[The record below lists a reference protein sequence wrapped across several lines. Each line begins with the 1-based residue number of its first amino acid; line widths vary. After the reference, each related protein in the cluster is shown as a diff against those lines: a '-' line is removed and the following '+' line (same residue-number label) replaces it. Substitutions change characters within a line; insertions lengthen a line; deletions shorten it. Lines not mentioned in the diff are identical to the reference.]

1 MSDSNKESST
11 SGTTAGTTLVTGGTG
26 GIGRAVVE
34 RLVAAGR
41 SVAFTYRRSEE
52 RAREIEDASS
62 GLARGFRL
70 DLVDRDG
77 IGPIVEQI
85 DETGPPIDGLV
96 NAAGVQRS
104 QLLAMTSDAAWDEVL
119 DLNLGAAFRCSRA
132 VMRGMVVRR
141 RGAIVNVASLSA
153 THGVAGLSAYAASK
167 AGLLAMTRCLA
178 REVGKRGVRVNAV
191 VPGFVASEMTTE
203 VPEAAIAKLRADE
216 CLPTGTSPLAVAHAV
231 YFLLSDEAEAVT
243 GQTLVIDAGTSA

>member
-1 MSDSNKESST
+1 MMSDSRNT
-11 SGTTAGTTLVTGGTG
+11 SPTPVGTTLVTGGTG

-41 SVAFTYRRSEE
+41 SVAFTYRSSAE
-52 RAREIEDASS
+52 RAREIEAASE
-62 GLARGFRL
+62 GLATGYAL
-70 DLVDRDG
+70 DLVDREG

-85 DETGPPIDGLV
+85 DALGPPIDGLV
-96 NAAGVQRS
+96 NAAGIQRS
-104 QLLAMTSDAAWDEVL
+104 QLLAMTSDAVWDEVL

-191 VPGFVASEMTTE
+191 VPGFVASEMTSD
-203 VPEAAIAKLRADE
+203 VPEAAITKLRADE
-216 CLPTGTSPLAVAHAV
+216 CLPAGTSPQAVATTV
-231 YFLLSDEAEAVT
+231 FFLLSDDAEAIT
-243 GQTLVIDAGTSA
+243 GQTVVVDSGTSA